1 MKRISTVIMILLL
14 AAVCGCSA
22 SGKGERVPVS
32 RWHIFW
38 GGASIEDPKDLIPSW
53 VPYRMEFPLNG
64 NLASLSAMN
73 DEPVWLRGEF
83 ILKNTPSAP
92 YGLIVGG
99 RGRSAKIFV
108 NGHLLE
114 KPKDGKLMNVY
125 SQESY
130 LVPDAFLHE
139 GINTLHV
146 KTCLMAGFTAITD
159 NISIMDNETFAEKTM
174 VDYLVF
180 TQIPMALFIFN
191 FSILFP
197 PLIFFLWNRRMKV
210 LGYSA
215 LVLLACMLY
224 ILFEFIPLRYTGPV
238 IPQVHLTMVPVFAIL
253 LFVSLQ
259 SLFRI
264 YMQLFSR
271 FITPICLVTI
281 ACVML
286 FNKKLTIIYSPYI
299 LLTGVILF
307 LPVCIRILTMMN
319 RFKRDRLRLGMVVAF
334 FLCTAMLG
342 VFELINFI
350 ADGRYVFLMGIYFAP
365 LFVITFIVLSA
376 REFMKSMIKME
387 LLYNTIEKPEKKDKD
402 PIITDNTEGK
412 LKSVIDFI
420 NMNYMQDISRE
431 GLAGAIDISTD
442 YMSRLFK
449 TYTGKKI
456 NEYINELRIQEA
468 MKKLQNKEIKIIDI
482 ALSVGFESLSTFN
495 RAFKNV
501 TGTTPSEYRSQVVS
515 VSPDC

>member
-1 MKRISTVIMILLL
+1 
-14 AAVCGCSA
+14 
-22 SGKGERVPVS
+22 
-32 RWHIFW
+32 
-38 GGASIEDPKDLIPSW
+38 
-53 VPYRMEFPLNG
+53 
-64 NLASLSAMN
+64 
-73 DEPVWLRGEF
+73 
-83 ILKNTPSAP
+83 
-92 YGLIVGG
+92 
-99 RGRSAKIFV
+99 
-108 NGHLLE
+108 
-114 KPKDGKLMNVY
+114 
-125 SQESY
+125 
-130 LVPDAFLHE
+130 
-139 GINTLHV
+139 
-146 KTCLMAGFTAITD
+146 MAGFTAITD

-271 FITPICLVTI
+271 FITPICLVAI